1 MQHSLKPTTERI
13 TTGKLENILS
23 WMETKSK
30 HIKLAPVFKK
40 RRKIFIQKNKFN
52 ILKITKKE
60 KQSRRNE
67 IINIW
72 EFRKPINKTD
82 KNKRWFWKKHK
93 NWQFFD

>member
-1 MQHSLKPTTERI
+1 MIFL
-13 TTGKLENILS
+13 
-23 WMETKSK
+23 KSK

-82 KNKRWFWKKHK
+82 KNKRWFWKNIKIDNFWLIKIKEKTKSENLEIH
-93 NWQFFD
+93 